1 MGKKLDLLLLM
12 IKSFT
17 INEKI
22 IEKNSVSINTNKLYQ
37 ACITYEKKTIKY
49 KYSMSLIGK

>member
-37 ACITYEKKTIKY
+37 ACITYEKKNNKV
-49 KYSMSLIGK
+49 